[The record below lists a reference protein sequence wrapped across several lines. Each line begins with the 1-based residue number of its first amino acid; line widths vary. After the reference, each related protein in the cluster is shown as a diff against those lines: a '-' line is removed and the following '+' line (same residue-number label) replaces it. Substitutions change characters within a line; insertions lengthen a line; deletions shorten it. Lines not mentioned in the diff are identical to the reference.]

1 MHGKIILVTGAT
13 NGIGKVTARELARMG
28 ATVIVAG
35 RNPAKTE
42 QVAQEIKT
50 ATGNDRVDY
59 AVADLS
65 LMSGVRSLA
74 DQIQNRYDRL
84 DVLLNNAGG
93 IFNERQTTA
102 EGLEQTFALNHM
114 NYFLL
119 THLLFDLLKLSAPAR
134 VVNVASDAHRSIHEL
149 DLDEL
154 QNPRRYIGFRVYGRS
169 KLANIMFT
177 YELARRLVGT
187 GITANALHPGSV
199 STGFGMNNKGLI
211 NQLMFRTFQ
220 MFAMPDE
227 QGAQTSIYLASSP
240 EVTQVSGRYFSKSA
254 PVASSQASYDEEVQH
269 RLWALSQRIAGIEPT
284 IGDAHHDVP
293 SLASAEQPRA

>member
-1 MHGKIILVTGAT
+1 MQGKVILVTGAT

-35 RNPAKTE
+35 RNAAKTE
-42 QVAQEIKT
+42 QTAQEIK
-50 ATGNDRVDY
+50 AETGNNRVDH
-59 AVADLS
+59 AIADLS

-74 DQIQNRYDRL
+74 EQVQNRYERL

-93 IFNERQTTA
+93 IFNERQTTV

-119 THLLFDLLKLSAPAR
+119 THLLLDLLKLSAPAR
-134 VVNVASDAHRSIHEL
+134 VINVASDAHRSARAL

-154 QNPRRYIGFRVYGRS
+154 QNPRRYVGFMAYSRS

-187 GITANALHPGSV
+187 GITANTLHPGAV
-199 STGFGMNNKGLI
+199 STGFGMNNKGLL

-240 EVTQVSGRYFSKSA
+240 DVTHVSGRYFSKSA
-254 PVASSQASYDEEVQH
+254 PVASSEASYDEEAQH
-269 RLWALSQRIAGIEPT
+269 QLWALSERIAGIE
-284 IGDAHHDVP
+284 
-293 SLASAEQPRA
+293 ASAGVLHKDVSA

>member
-1 MHGKIILVTGAT
+1 MQGKIILVTGAT
-13 NGIGKVTARELARMG
+13 NGIGKIAARELARLG

-42 QVAQEIKT
+42 QTVQEIKT
-50 ATGNDRVDY
+50 ATGSDRVDH
-59 AVADLS
+59 AIADLS
-65 LMSGVRSLA
+65 LMSGVHSLA
-74 DQIQNRYDRL
+74 QQVQNRYERL

-93 IFNERQTTA
+93 IFNERQMTA

-119 THLLFDLLKLSAPAR
+119 THLLHDLLKRSAPAR
-134 VVNVASDAHRSIHEL
+134 VINVSSDAHRSIRAL

-154 QNPRRYIGFRVYGRS
+154 QNPKRYVGFAAYGRS

-177 YELARRLVGT
+177 YELARRWVGT
-187 GITANALHPGSV
+187 GITANALHPGTV
-199 STGFGMNNKGLI
+199 STGFGMNNKGLL
-211 NQLMFRTFQ
+211 NQVMLRVFK

-240 EVTQVSGRYFSKSA
+240 EVASVNGKYFAKSV
-254 PVASSQASYDEEVQH
+254 PVASSEASYDEEMQ
-269 RLWALSQRIAGIEPT
+269 RQLWALSEKIADIETAVSSP
-284 IGDAHHDVP
+284 
-293 SLASAEQPRA
+293 L